1 MSMNT
6 LLPTA
11 RPTQS
16 FVAHMHRWKFS
27 ALATAAILSAGL
39 YGTDASALALGRVNV
54 QSALGEPLRA
64 EIELP
69 QITAAEA
76 ESLRVAPAR
85 PEVFRSQGL
94 EYSPAAGNVQI
105 QLHRRADG
113 SMVLR
118 AEQHPPHQ
126 RALRGHGDRR
136 HVELGPCRA
145 QLHHAVRPSG
155 NERAPATATTAP
167 QLTAARRNRQPRP
180 AQRRPPGPARGGTG
194 PRGSGGPPCANGHAR
209 SQPPAVAAAS
219 GSGDEVRV
227 RPGDTAGRIANA
239 HRPASVSLD
248 QMLVAMAQANPDA
261 FVQGNV
267 NRLRAGTV
275 LRMPS
280 EADAQATPAVQ
291 ARQIVAAQ
299 SRDFNEYRRAWPGRA
314 AHASGRRRALGSSAR
329 SRPRWTRASPR
340 PPAPTS

>member
-118 AEQHPPHQ
+118 LSSTRPINEPF
-126 RALRGHGDRR
+126 
-136 HVELGPCRA
+136 VE
-145 QLHHAVRPSG
+145 
-155 NERAPATATTAP
+155 
-167 QLTAARRNRQPRP
+167 
-180 AQRRPPGPARGGTG
+180 
-194 PRGSGGPPCANGHAR
+194 
-209 SQPPAVAAAS
+209 
-219 GSGDEVRV
+219 
-227 RPGDTAGRIANA
+227 I
-239 HRPASVSLD
+239 
-248 QMLVAMAQANPDA
+248 
-261 FVQGNV
+261 
-267 NRLRAGTV
+267 
-275 LRMPS
+275 
-280 EADAQATPAVQ
+280 
-291 ARQIVAAQ
+291 
-299 SRDFNEYRRAWPGRA
+299 GRA
-314 AHASGRRRALGSSAR
+314 SCRERV
-329 SRPRWTRASPR
+329 
-340 PPAPTS
+340 